1 MFTDDALGVAPKR
14 PTASGQRV
22 QRPENSPS
30 FLCGDRATRWMNGGN
45 NGVDRDRES
54 RRDSTQSIG
63 RLPKPADWKRRLRR
77 RPSSATVHLFRQTVE
92 VDIESVKSLFMAPA
106 AGWLNRT
113 HCHGVQREEEALQ
126 LQCLA
131 CIPTEV
137 FQTNLLPAMLIS
149 VSAGVASMQ
158 TSQGPQLNGLQIL

>member
-1 MFTDDALGVAPKR
+1 MATTVW
-14 PTASGQRV
+14 TA
-22 QRPENSPS
+22 
-30 FLCGDRATRWMNGGN
+30 
-45 NGVDRDRES
+45 
-54 RRDSTQSIG
+54 IG
-63 RLPKPADWKRRLRR
+63 RAGEIALSRLVDCQSRPIGR
-77 RPSSATVHLFRQTVE
+77 DGSAPSSATVHLFRQTVE

-113 HCHGVQREEEALQ
+113 HCHGVQREEGALQ

-131 CIPTEV
+131 CILTEV